1 MLRSSRI
8 PPLLSTICSDGI
20 YQALLVTSDGE
31 ILGSTSASEPKDEE
45 KKEEL
50 DMESIGALIAEISGD
65 YRRVGNELL
74 LLNLPAPSAS
84 QQQSLGQEHNMNQLE
99 NVNTG
104 QIAGSGGAS
113 SGGVG
118 TRPNFSCMIIQMDHG
133 LIGVASTGY
142 ECLVIAVAKL
152 DVPQGFLKKKLTT
165 LAEHIRE
172 SFSQLN
178 TTLP

>member
-118 TRPNFSCMIIQMDHG
+118 TRPNFSCMIIQMDH
-133 LIGVASTGY
+133 VSTYGF
-142 ECLVIAVAKL
+142 
-152 DVPQGFLKKKLTT
+152 DVFTDPEIQIIFSNFFFMSLSS
-165 LAEHIRE
+165 ENNIIRGSLE
-172 SFSQLN
+172 
-178 TTLP
+178 